1 MYSARTDFFIWTTLT
16 SAFTETSGLKVSLD
30 LLVLIWLVSRIGPLE
45 DLLEP
50 VRLAALTIIAA
61 VGSALCTSVLVFMFY
76 VVTRWETLF
85 FTPIYG
91 YGPILMAYFILTA
104 QKVPTEAFFSPPNIF
119 RGVFPSFCMQQLPF
133 TFFCVSALLRALLP
147 IRFAVAGSMTMD
159 FPLLACSFAVS
170 WLYLRFFQH
179 NSDGSVGDTS
189 EDFQLV
195 NLFPSFS
202 RPYLRPV
209 FDFCYGVL
217 ALCGQCKEREL
228 AMASNLIEEE
238 ENLLLGKDYFTSRA
252 SNDVQNHSLQ
262 DQRCNIHGET
272 PENRSKT
279 DSVTERRRIKAL
291 QALETRLH
299 SIAAKEKE
307 VSKLNVASRTV
318 DEAAQTTAD
327 V

>member
-1 MYSARTDFFIWTTLT
+1 MAFSPGGVGMALPLVLGNTYMNNFFIWTTLT

-85 FTPIYG
+85 FTQIYG

-104 QKVPTEAFFSPPNIF
+104 QKVPTEAFLSPPNF
-119 RGVFPSFCMQQLPF
+119 CRGVFPSFCMQQLPF

-195 NLFPSFS
+195 NLFPSCS
-202 RPYLRPV
+202 TSAMVSWLSV
-209 FDFCYGVL
+209 DN
-217 ALCGQCKEREL
+217 AKSER
-228 AMASNLIEEE
+228 
-238 ENLLLGKDYFTSRA
+238 
-252 SNDVQNHSLQ
+252 
-262 DQRCNIHGET
+262 ET
-272 PENRSKT
+272 PENLSKT
-279 DSVTERRRIKAL
+279 DSVTERRKIKAL